1 LLLSVVVIAAMI
13 SLQRFTAPQNQR
25 SVGAGADNTAKPVAD
40 PASESWRYFCARN
53 LSRECGGYNTRKG
66 KKPAGPQAGY
76 QLPAPAPIACMA

>member
-1 LLLSVVVIAAMI
+1 L
-13 SLQRFTAPQNQR
+13 TAPGNQR
-25 SVGAGADNTAKPVAD
+25 SIVDGADNT
-40 PASESWRYFCARN
+40 ETCGGNRLRNSWRYFCARN